1 MVGGIPESVPDSRIP
16 KTDVVGLYE
25 ETCGIYERICGIT
38 KIAKKNF
45 WKKKNCEVPG
55 KKPE

>member
-45 WKKKNCEVPG
+45 
-55 KKPE
+55 